1 MKAHP
6 IENPNLNEKEQLS
19 NLIDLMGMLDG
30 GINEQEFFEIKD
42 QMMNSGITPEGLV
55 SLFETDLLK
64 NLLQR
69 PAIPTKIQ
77 RLTETA
83 KIPTYSHS
91 TDACADIYAD
101 EDVIIKPG
109 ETYPVS
115 TGIAL
120 AIMDGYVVHVYA
132 RSGLSMKSGIRLA
145 NSVGIIDAGYRDEL
159 KILLWNTSTEDFHV
173 EKGMRI
179 AQMNI
184 MQSPVIDFEEIEN
197 IKEIKGDRNGG
208 FGSSGLFEMEMGQL
222 NG

>member
-1 MKAHP
+1 MKAIP
-6 IENPNLNEKEQLS
+6 IEPNDKEKLS
-19 NLIDLMGMLDG
+19 NLIDIMGLVDG
-30 GINEQEFFEIKD
+30 GINEEEFFEIKD
-42 QMMNSGITPEGLV
+42 QMMNSGMTSEGLMN
-55 SLFETDLLK
+55 LFETDLLK

-77 RLTETA
+77 RLTDTA

-91 TDACADIYAD
+91 TDGCADIYAD
-101 EDVIIKPG
+101 EDVVIKPG

-120 AIMDGYVVHVYA
+120 AILDGYVVHVYA

-159 KILLWNTSTEDFHV
+159 KVLLWNAGTEDFHV

-179 AQMNI
+179 AQMDI
-184 MQSPVIDFEEIEN
+184 MQSPVIDFEEVDN
-197 IKEIKGDRNGG
+197 IKEIEGDRNGG
-208 FGSSGLFEMEMGQL
+208 FGSSGLFEMEMEGA